1 VQRNAEYSDRSR
13 ARAKVWSSLIS
24 TALGVAASLISTLAA
39 TADLLRLPMSIVVAV
54 GAVAVTGAFTI
65 VLARRERGPSRV
77 AKLKRELTSAY
88 LSALDGSVL
97 NPSRTGGR

>member
-1 VQRNAEYSDRSR
+1 MEEKAEHSNASR
-13 ARAKVWSSLIS
+13 GREKVWSSLIS
-24 TALGVAASLISTLAA
+24 TALGVVASLVSAVAA

-54 GAVAVTGAFTI
+54 GAVLVTTAFTL

-88 LSALDGSVL
+88 LSALDGSPL
-97 NPSRTGGR
+97 DPSRSVGR